1 VTGPQIDGGLNRGP
15 TEGRVIKNPVGGTIV
30 FKASAAETSDSMT
43 AFETVVPE
51 GEGPPVHVHR
61 EQHEVLYIVEGT
73 FRVLLGEDVQPAPEG
88 AFVHIP
94 RGLPHTWQNTGPAT
108 GRMLAIFVPGAPGME
123 RFFEQFA
130 AEDGEESAA
139 VRFRRL
145 GGPAGM
151 DTLGPP
157 LSQSHPL

>member
-1 VTGPQIDGGLNRGP
+1 VTDRRFDGGLNRGP

-30 FKASAAETSDSMT
+30 FKASAGETGGSMSV
-43 AFETVVPE
+43 FETIVPA
-51 GEGPPVHVHR
+51 GGGPPLHVHR
-61 EQHEVLYIVEGT
+61 EQDEGLYIVQGT
-73 FRVLLGEDVQPAPEG
+73 FRVRLGDDVQTAPAG

-130 AEDGEESAA
+130 ADDGEEGVD

-145 GGPAGM
+145 GESAGM